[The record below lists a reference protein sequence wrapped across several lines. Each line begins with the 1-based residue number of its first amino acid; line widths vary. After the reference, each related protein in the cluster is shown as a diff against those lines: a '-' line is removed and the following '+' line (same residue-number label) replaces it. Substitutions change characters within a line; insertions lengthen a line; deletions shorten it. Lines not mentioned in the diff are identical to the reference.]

1 MTLLDWYS
9 VVMVTLGVFF
19 FIAGG
24 VGLWRFPDELSR
36 LHALT
41 KADNLGLGF
50 VVLGVLPQVVE
61 VADAIQLLLIWVAVM
76 LAGAVSCYLLASH
89 SDLEQD
95 ELSVEHR
102 SRLEVQEEIH
112 DKR

>member
-1 MTLLDWYS
+1 MTFFDWYS

-89 SDLEQD
+89 TGLDQGEHP
-95 ELSVEHR
+95 VEHR
-102 SRLEVQEEIH
+102 GRLEEQEAVH

>member
-1 MTLLDWYS
+1 MTLFDWYS
-9 VVMVTLGVFF
+9 LVMVTLGVFF
-19 FIAGG
+19 FVAGC
-24 VGLWRFPDELSR
+24 VGLWRFPDELSK

-50 VVLGVLPQVVE
+50 IVLGVLPQVGE
-61 VADAIQLLLIWVAVM
+61 VADAIQLLVIWVAVM

-89 SDLEQD
+89 TRVQPDGAHNDHKRKQGFEEQA
-95 ELSVEHR
+95 
-102 SRLEVQEEIH
+102 H

>member
-1 MTLLDWYS
+1 MTFFDWYS

-50 VVLGVLPQVVE
+50 IVLGVLPQVIE

-89 SDLEQD
+89 SDLEQGKQP
-95 ELSVEHR
+95 VKQR
-102 SRLEVQEEIH
+102 GRLEELEVAH